1 MLVNAEEPVKRR
13 YDSPLRQGQAK
24 NTRTAVIE
32 AAWRLFAE
40 RGYSATSI
48 EEIAGAAGVSR
59 ATVFTSVG
67 GKPLL
72 LKTAFDVAI
81 VGDDEPSSLPDR
93 PESRAIR
100 AEPDP
105 RAYLAKYAGLVVEMG
120 SRVAPIAEAVRGAA
134 GADGDARRLWELHLA
149 QRRKGAANV
158 VSDLLGKGGRLRA
171 GMTPD
176 TAADVLWVLN
186 DPGLYSHLVIRQGWA
201 PERFRGWLA
210 ESMQQVLADSQSGL

>member
-1 MLVNAEEPVKRR
+1 
-13 YDSPLRQGQAK
+13 
-24 NTRTAVIE
+24 VIE

-40 RGYSATSI
+40 QGYAATSI
-48 EEIAGAAGVSR
+48 EEIARRAGVSR

-81 VGDDEPSSLPDR
+81 VGDDEPDSLPDR

-105 RAYLAKYAGLVVEMG
+105 RTYLARYAGLVAEMG
-120 SRVAPIAEAVRGAA
+120 SRLAPIAEAVRGAA
-134 GADGDARRLWELHLA
+134 GADGDARELWNVHLA
-149 QRRKGAANV
+149 QRRTGAANV

-171 GMTPD
+171 GLNPVA
-176 TAADVLWVLN
+176 AADIVWVFN
-186 DPGLYSHLVIRQGWA
+186 DPGLYGQLVLRQGWT
-201 PERFRGWLA
+201 PERFRSWLV
-210 ESMQQVLADSQSGL
+210 ESLQRLLLADG